1 MAKGMK
7 IDMTTVESSISPE
20 ILFNI
25 SNEERLE
32 EFKKLMAHFN
42 DELKQLK
49 NIIAIISNQDPQ
61 VSKECKAKYQTLV
74 RKADALK
81 KLAVNPWLLP
91 PKYHLKDEVVQTVS
105 VRKDIPSNKLL
116 IVYTP
121 DPGLPRNAE
130 YIMTLQIINEKNK
143 TSLTIDG
150 LKKRTSKISYPKGTA
165 NISECTV
172 LVLLKKRHVCCL
184 FPVNTLVA
192 EYGAKLA
199 KLHEEN
205 EMRMV
210 IDSNDKKFS
219 FEISLCIKSPADGS
233 TTRELK
239 RSTVVIDRIIP
250 PFRTQRPRSQT
261 VVADSTRPVPPRRA
275 APELIP
281 NNKTPPAEQNSAMKE
296 LLEGI
301 SKEDVRDP
309 DNASNLISVSYL
321 TEKIAECK
329 KEIQQKMN
337 RGENSNDLSE
347 KLFLMTKNKVAIQNE
362 IKKGTI
368 TLENYK
374 KALVNQLEKDKR
386 LSLVFEKTKKQNEK
400 SVVDA
405 RINCLKKEIASFK

>member
-165 NISECTV
+165 NI
-172 LVLLKKRHVCCL
+172 
-184 FPVNTLVA
+184 
-192 EYGAKLA
+192 
-199 KLHEEN
+199 
-205 EMRMV
+205 
-210 IDSNDKKFS
+210 
-219 FEISLCIKSPADGS
+219 
-233 TTRELK
+233 
-239 RSTVVIDRIIP
+239 
-250 PFRTQRPRSQT
+250 
-261 VVADSTRPVPPRRA
+261 
-275 APELIP
+275 
-281 NNKTPPAEQNSAMKE
+281 
-296 LLEGI
+296 
-301 SKEDVRDP
+301 
-309 DNASNLISVSYL
+309 
-321 TEKIAECK
+321 
-329 KEIQQKMN
+329 
-337 RGENSNDLSE
+337 
-347 KLFLMTKNKVAIQNE
+347 
-362 IKKGTI
+362 
-368 TLENYK
+368 
-374 KALVNQLEKDKR
+374 
-386 LSLVFEKTKKQNEK
+386 LSLIHICRCRRYAVCR
-400 SVVDA
+400 S
-405 RINCLKKEIASFK
+405 RWSPYH